1 MLSIMKI
8 SYGCG
13 HVFNDM
19 FLAMW
24 FTYMLLFFVSVVHM
38 SSTSAGIV
46 LFAAQIGD
54 GISNVLMGFILDT
67 RLSCMLYEF
76 YGRRKVIYWLC
87 DIAIQINSYIYDS
100 FLLTL
105 TASNMNKIN
114 ISSVVFG

>member
-24 FTYMLLFFVSVVHM
+24 FTYMLLFFVSIVQM
-38 SSTSAGIV
+38 SSTHAGIV
-46 LFAAQIGD
+46 LFAAQMGD

-67 RLSCMLYEF
+67 RLSCMLYKF
-76 YGRRKVIYWLC
+76 YGRRKVIYCPCNIL
-87 DIAIQINSYIYDS
+87 IQTNSYEIFFS
-100 FLLTL
+100 
-105 TASNMNKIN
+105 IN
-114 ISSVVFG
+114 DTSPYE

>member
-19 FLAMW
+19 FVAMW

-38 SSTSAGIV
+38 SSTSAGII

-67 RLSCMLYEF
+67 RLSCTLYEF
-76 YGRRKVIYWLC
+76 YGRRKVIYCLC
-87 DIAIQINSYIYDS
+87 DIAILIHSYNSMKVY
-100 FLLTL
+100 L
-105 TASNMNKIN
+105 
-114 ISSVVFG
+114 

>member
-54 GISNVLMGFILDT
+54 GISNVLMGLILDT

-76 YGRRKVIYWLC
+76 YGRRKVIYRLG
-87 DIAIQINSYIYDS
+87 DIAIQINSYNESIFMILFY
-100 FLLTL
+100 
-105 TASNMNKIN
+105 
-114 ISSVVFG
+114 